1 VDYFAANSLGIS
13 IHECEA
19 KFSRFCIFVRRQNA
33 TSGVSV
39 HQLEEL
45 RLPVNNILRKIGLG
59 WWRGCPADPKKAEE
73 TRIKPDP
80 NGQCPAMYYRFRR
93 DPRRPELPPVATHPG
108 CVFVAWNRFL

>member
-1 VDYFAANSLGIS
+1 VSSLGDDFSEYNAGSGKRVVDYFAANSLGIS

-59 WWRGCPADPKKAEE
+59 
-73 TRIKPDP
+73 
-80 NGQCPAMYYRFRR
+80 
-93 DPRRPELPPVATHPG
+93 
-108 CVFVAWNRFL
+108 